1 MSQSLPHGTQMAQS
15 STAIWSPFSPAN
27 RANPYPMYERLRT
40 LDPVHKTQS
49 GDWVISRYADVCA
62 VLTDKRFNTINM
74 PDYFRNKV
82 VRVDDTAVRMEPI
95 YQATYYWLLYLNHT
109 LHTRTREVM
118 TKIWP
123 SLNFEQ
129 VVQGVIDEIAQEM
142 RLKLQQHQ
150 AGKASAIDV
159 IEDLG
164 KPLPV
169 RVISRFL
176 GFPADK
182 VEQLK
187 EWGDLLASVFEPV
200 LSQQKLLAINQ
211 AAAEFLAFLETC
223 ITDHQQNPR
232 PTLIGQL
239 LTKTGSEGQ
248 LIDRKDLISLI
259 INLFV
264 AGEETTR
271 NLIGN
276 GSYLLSKY
284 PQQHE
289 RLLQQPDLL
298 KQAVEEMLR
307 FDSPVQLTSRIA
319 TEDVL
324 LAGHLIR
331 AGQQAYVC
339 LGSANHDE
347 AQFEQAA
354 VFDIGRLKNKH
365 LAFGYGSHFC
375 LGSQLARMQG
385 VAAFK
390 MLMTEFPQLRVDAS
404 RAVRRQNLLLRGF
417 ATMPT
422 YVV

>member
-1 MSQSLPHGTQMAQS
+1 
-15 STAIWSPFSPAN
+15 
-27 RANPYPMYERLRT
+27 MYERLRT
-40 LDPVHKTQS
+40 VDPVHQTQS

-62 VLTDKRFNTINM
+62 VLTDKRFYAINM

-82 VRVDDTAVRMEPI
+82 VCVDDTAVRMEPI

-109 LHTRTREVM
+109 LHTRTREMVM
-118 TKIWP
+118 KIWP
-123 SLNFEQ
+123 GLNFEQ
-129 VVQGVIDEIAQEM
+129 VVQGVIDEIAREM
-142 RLKLQQHQ
+142 RLKLQQNLN
-150 AGKASAIDV
+150 GNTSAIDV

-187 EWGDLLASVFEPV
+187 EWGDLLASVFEPM
-200 LSQQKLLAINQ
+200 LSQQRLLAINQ
-211 AAAEFLAFLETC
+211 AATEFLAFLETC

-239 LTKTGSEGQ
+239 LTKADSEGQ
-248 LIDRKDLISLI
+248 RIDRKDLISLI

-284 PQQHE
+284 PEQHE

-298 KQAVEEMLR
+298 RQAVEEMLR

-324 LAGHLIR
+324 LAGHMIR
-331 AGQQAYVC
+331 AGQQVYVC
-339 LGSANHDE
+339 FGSANRDD

-354 VFDIGRLKNKH
+354 VFDIGRLRNKH

-385 VAAFK
+385 VAAFG
-390 MLMTEFPQLRVDAS
+390 MLMTEFPQLRVDTS

-417 ATMPT
+417 AAMPT

>member
-1 MSQSLPHGTQMAQS
+1 MSQPLPHGTQMAQS
-15 STAIWSPFSPAN
+15 STVIWSPFSPAN

-40 LDPVHKTQS
+40 LNPVHKTQS

-62 VLTDKRFNTINM
+62 VLTDKRFSTINM

-82 VRVDDTAVRMEPI
+82 VDAGNNAVRMEPI

-109 LHTRTREVM
+109 PHTRTREVVV
-118 TKIWP
+118 KIWT

-129 VVQGVIDEIAQEM
+129 VVQGVIDEICLEM
-142 RLKLQQHQ
+142 RLKSQQHR
-150 AGKASAIDV
+150 AGNSPAIDV

-176 GFPADK
+176 GFPAEK

-187 EWGDLLASVFEPV
+187 EWGDLLASVFEPM
-200 LSQQKLLAINQ
+200 LSQRKLLAINQ
-211 AAAEFLAFLETC
+211 AATEFLAFLETC

-239 LTKTGSEGQ
+239 LTKTDSEGQ

-298 KQAVEEMLR
+298 KQAVEEILR
-307 FDSPVQLTSRIA
+307 FDSPVQLSSRIA

-385 VAAFK
+385 IAAFK

-417 ATMPT
+417 ATLPT
-422 YVV
+422 YFA

>member
-1 MSQSLPHGTQMAQS
+1 
-15 STAIWSPFSPAN
+15 
-27 RANPYPMYERLRT
+27 MYERLRT
-40 LDPVHKTQS
+40 VDPVHQTQS

-62 VLTDKRFNTINM
+62 VLTDKRFGAINM

-82 VRVDDTAVRMEPI
+82 VCVDDTAVRMEPI

-109 LHTRTREVM
+109 LHTRTREMVM
-118 TKIWP
+118 KIWP
-123 SLNFEQ
+123 GLNFEQ
-129 VVQGVIDEIAQEM
+129 VVQGVIDEIAREM
-142 RLKLQQHQ
+142 RLKLQQNLN
-150 AGKASAIDV
+150 GNTSAIDV

-187 EWGDLLASVFEPV
+187 EWGDLLASVFEPM
-200 LSQQKLLAINQ
+200 LSQQRLLAINQ
-211 AAAEFLAFLETC
+211 AATEFLAFLETC

-239 LTKTGSEGQ
+239 LTKADSEGQ
-248 LIDRKDLISLI
+248 RIDRKDLISLI

-284 PQQHE
+284 PEQHE

-298 KQAVEEMLR
+298 RQAVEEMLR

-324 LAGHLIR
+324 LAGHMIR
-331 AGQQAYVC
+331 AGQQVYVC
-339 LGSANHDE
+339 FGSANRDD

-354 VFDIGRLKNKH
+354 VFDIGRLRNKH

-385 VAAFK
+385 VAAFG
-390 MLMTEFPQLRVDAS
+390 MLMTEFPQLRVDTS

-417 ATMPT
+417 AAMPT

>member
-1 MSQSLPHGTQMAQS
+1 MAQS
-15 STAIWSPFSPAN
+15 SSAIWSPFSPPN

-40 LDPVHKTQS
+40 VDPVHQTQS

-62 VLTDKRFNTINM
+62 VLTDKRFGAINM

-82 VRVDDTAVRMEPI
+82 VCVDDTAVRMEPI

-109 LHTRTREVM
+109 LHTRTREMVM
-118 TKIWP
+118 KIWP
-123 SLNFEQ
+123 GLNFEQ
-129 VVQGVIDEIAQEM
+129 VVQGVIDEIAREM
-142 RLKLQQHQ
+142 RLKLQQNLN
-150 AGKASAIDV
+150 GNTSAIDV

-187 EWGDLLASVFEPV
+187 EWGDLLASVFEPM
-200 LSQQKLLAINQ
+200 LSQQRLLAINQ
-211 AAAEFLAFLETC
+211 AATEFLAFLETC

-239 LTKTGSEGQ
+239 LTKADSEGQ
-248 LIDRKDLISLI
+248 RIDRKDLISLI

-284 PQQHE
+284 PEQHE

-298 KQAVEEMLR
+298 RQAVEEMLR

-324 LAGHLIR
+324 LAGHMIR
-331 AGQQAYVC
+331 AGQQVYVYF
-339 LGSANHDE
+339 GSANRDD

-354 VFDIGRLKNKH
+354 VFDIGRLRNKH

-385 VAAFK
+385 VAAFG
-390 MLMTEFPQLRVDAS
+390 MLMTEFPQLRVDTS

-417 ATMPT
+417 AAMPT

>member
-1 MSQSLPHGTQMAQS
+1 MNQSLPHGTQMAHSS
-15 STAIWSPFSPAN
+15 STIWSPFSPAN
-27 RANPYPMYERLRT
+27 RADPYPMYERLRT
-40 LDPVHKTQS
+40 VDPVHQTQS
-49 GDWVISRYADVCA
+49 GDWIISRYADVCA
-62 VLTDKRFNTINM
+62 VLTDKRFSTINM
-74 PDYFRNKV
+74 PDYFRNKIV
-82 VRVDDTAVRMEPI
+82 QVDNTAVQLEPI

-109 LHTRTREVM
+109 VHTRTREVVM
-118 TKIWP
+118 KIWP
-123 SLNFEQ
+123 SLNFEH
-129 VVQGVIDEIAQEM
+129 VVQGVIDEISQEL
-142 RLKLQQHQ
+142 RLKSEQQW
-150 AGKASAIDV
+150 AGNLSPIDV
-159 IEDLG
+159 IEDVG

-187 EWGDLLASVFEPV
+187 EWGDLLASVFEPM

-211 AAAEFLAFLETC
+211 AATDFLAFLETC
-223 ITDHQQNPR
+223 IEDHQKNPR
-232 PTLIGQL
+232 STLIGQL
-239 LTKTGSEGQ
+239 LTKTDSEGQ
-248 LIDRKDLISLI
+248 LIDRNDLISLI

-276 GSYLLSKY
+276 GSYLLSQY
-284 PQQHE
+284 PEQHE

-298 KQAVEEMLR
+298 RQAVEEMLR
-307 FDSPVQLTSRIA
+307 FDSPVQLTSRVA

-324 LAGHLIR
+324 VSGHLIQ
-331 AGQQAYVC
+331 AGQQVYVC
-339 LGSANHDE
+339 FGSANRDE
-347 AQFEQAA
+347 AQFEKAS

-385 VAAFK
+385 IAAFG
-390 MLMTEFPQLRVDAS
+390 MLMSKFPHLRVDTS
-404 RAVRRQNLLLRGF
+404 RAIRRQNLLLRGF

>member
-1 MSQSLPHGTQMAQS
+1 
-15 STAIWSPFSPAN
+15 
-27 RANPYPMYERLRT
+27 MYERLRT
-40 LDPVHKTQS
+40 VDPVHQTQS

-62 VLTDKRFNTINM
+62 VLTDKRFSTINM
-74 PDYFRNKV
+74 PDYFGTKV
-82 VRVDDTAVRMEPI
+82 IDAGDTAVRMEPI
-95 YQATYYWLLYLNHT
+95 YQATYYWLLFLNHT
-109 LHTRTREVM
+109 LHTRTREVVM
-118 TKIWP
+118 KIWP

-129 VVQGVIDEIAQEM
+129 VVQGVIDEIYREM
-142 RLKLQQHQ
+142 RLKLQQHR

-187 EWGDLLASVFEPV
+187 EWGDLLASVFEPM

-239 LTKTGSEGQ
+239 LTKTDSEGQ
-248 LIDRKDLISLI
+248 LIDRKDLVSLI
-259 INLFV
+259 INIFV

-307 FDSPVQLTSRIA
+307 FDSPVQLTSRIT